1 MKSLSGVR
9 WLLAFMIVVG
19 AAGRAITGL
28 SVYTRLAY
36 VGLVLLA
43 GAYLWSLL
51 SLRKVHLRRET
62 RLLRLSMGEVFEEHF
77 EIFGATWPGTTWIEV
92 VNRSPLPMA
101 SGSRLLTNIGAKQKR
116 FYSARTVLVRRGA
129 FPLGPTTL
137 TSGDPFGLFP
147 VQREIPA
154 TDTLVVLPMT
164 VNIPTFPPPPGL
176 LPGGKAIRQ
185 KTTDVTPHAAGVR
198 EYVPGDPMKRI
209 HWPSTA
215 KRGRFMVKEFEQDPQ
230 ADIWIFLD
238 AQRDVQSSQDVGK
251 TRINEDGFLWRRP
264 KVELPCD
271 TFEYAVSAAASL
283 ARFFLNEKRAVGLAC
298 AASHFTVVSAERG
311 ERQVGKIME
320 TLAFLQ
326 PEGTMPL
333 LGLIAMQASLLPLGS
348 GVILITP
355 DVRPELLVAVE
366 DLQRRS
372 LRPVVVLI
380 KSETFGG
387 RGETDTV
394 AAGLLK
400 RSVPVCRVGFGDELG
415 PALSLPAIYFQRR
428 YLPTYFFTAKA

>member
-1 MKSLSGVR
+1 MKSFSSVR
-9 WLLAFMIVVG
+9 WLLLGMVVVG
-19 AAGRAITGL
+19 VTGRAITGL

-36 VGLVLLA
+36 VGLILLA
-43 GAYLWSLL
+43 GAYVWSLL
-51 SLRKVHLRRET
+51 SLRKVQLRRET

-77 EIFGATWPGTTWIEV
+77 EISGASWPGITWIEV
-92 VNRSPLPMA
+92 VNQSPLPLA
-101 SGSRLLTNIGAKQKR
+101 GGSRLLTNIGAKQKR
-116 FYSARTVLVRRGA
+116 FYSARTVLTRRGA
-129 FPLGPTTL
+129 FPLGPTIL
-137 TSGDPFGLFP
+137 SSGDPFGLFP
-147 VQREIPA
+147 TRRTIPA

-164 VNIPTFPPPPGL
+164 VDIPTFPPPPGL

-185 KTTDVTPHAAGVR
+185 KTMDVTPHAAGVR

-215 KRGRFMVKEFEQDPQ
+215 RRGRFMVKEFEQDPQ
-230 ADIWIFLD
+230 ADIWLFLD
-238 AQRDVQSSQDVGK
+238 AQRDVQFSLDASQVRVND
-251 TRINEDGFLWRRP
+251 EGFFFRRP

-283 ARFFLNEKRAVGLAC
+283 ARFFLNEKKAVGMAC

-311 ERQVGKIME
+311 ERQLGKILE

-333 LGLIAMQASLLPLGS
+333 LGLITMQANLLPLGS
-348 GVILITP
+348 GVVLITP
-355 DVRPELLVAVE
+355 DARPELLVAVE
-366 DLQRRS
+366 DLQRRN

-387 RGETDTV
+387 AGETDLI

-400 RSVPVCRVGFGDELG
+400 RSVPVCRIGYGDELG
-415 PALSLPAIYFQRR
+415 PALSLPVVYFQRH
-428 YLPTYFFTAKA
+428 YLPKSFFMATA